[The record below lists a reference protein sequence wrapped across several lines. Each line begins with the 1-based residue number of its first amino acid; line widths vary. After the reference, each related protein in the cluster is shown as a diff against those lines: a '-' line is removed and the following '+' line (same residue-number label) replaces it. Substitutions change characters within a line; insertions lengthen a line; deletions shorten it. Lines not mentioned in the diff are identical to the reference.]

1 MDDSFS
7 RLEEREVAKNVL
19 RATEAIDSQTY
30 YLVNT
35 AKDWGQWE
43 ATYLFLHGENSYIDD
58 NLDSGTLPNLQ
69 IDMMLFYDVSGKP
82 YYSLGADRHTSE
94 EMEMSPAFL
103 EALSTELFSGA
114 SPYRYISGIVNTP
127 EGPMLVGTS
136 PITSGSTD
144 DVAGTLVVA
153 KFLDPELISELEETT
168 QLSINIKDIDP
179 DMPALSKNPTFLQG
193 SERLQID
200 HADEDTIIG
209 TTLLK
214 DINEAPLMIMEI
226 EMPRDVYQQ
235 GQSAIHYVLY
245 ALLAIGAIYGFVLVL
260 LIERS
265 VLARLTLLSRNVS
278 AITED
283 GSLSSRVD
291 MDGNDELYMLADNI
305 NYMLQT
311 LEENEGKIQAAEHEN
326 QQKMEA
332 VLANIISGVMVIDAR
347 THMIVDI
354 NSAAEEIIGLAKE
367 EIVGNEC
374 HEFVCPAERGK
385 CPISDLRMDANRS
398 ERMMINGEGK
408 KIWVL
413 KSVVPVI
420 LSGKNYFIESFV
432 DLREIKE
439 AQENLIHARIA
450 AETANRAKSDFL
462 ATMSHELRTPL
473 NSIIGFSDLMLSGST
488 GVISD
493 TQKRFMENIATSGK
507 HLLYVIN
514 NVLDIS
520 KIEANKMELNFQVFP
535 VESVFIEVGQLIS
548 PLADKKGLKVE
559 FYRGEELRNIC
570 ADKTI
575 FKQILFNLVS
585 NAIKFTP
592 KHGNVTVCAHIN
604 DEMAMFEVKDTGIGI
619 SEEDQ
624 SKLFQP
630 FTQLDSSINRQ
641 YAGTGLGLTLVKRFI
656 ELHHGNI
663 RVESEVGKGTTFTFE
678 LPLKGAVKEKAPL
691 ISNVELQPGSDKIV
705 SKMTEPVNSAGDE
718 PLVLIVEDDDNS
730 RELLEGTLANE
741 GYRVSSTSSG
751 EEALRLAGKLRP
763 FAITLDIMMPGMDG
777 WNVLKNLKEEERTKD
792 IPVIITSMLD
802 EREMGSMWGA
812 VDYFIK
818 PVQKEVLLST
828 LEKIK
833 KDASKS
839 RILKVSQL

>member
-1 MDDSFS
+1 M
-7 RLEEREVAKNVL
+7 
-19 RATEAIDSQTY
+19 
-30 YLVNT
+30 
-35 AKDWGQWE
+35 
-43 ATYLFLHGENSYIDD
+43 HGEDSYIDD

-82 YYSLGADRHTSE
+82 YYSSGANRHTFE
-94 EMEMSPAFL
+94 EREVSPAFL
-103 EALSTELFSGA
+103 DALSTELFSGA
-114 SPYRYISGIVNTP
+114 FTYRYISGIVNTS
-127 EGPMLVGTS
+127 EGPMIVGTS

-144 DVAGTLVVA
+144 DVAGTIVIA
-153 KFLDPELISELEETT
+153 KFLDPELIAELEGIT
-168 QLSINIKDIDP
+168 QLSIDLKENDPEISVAPSGNSVLPQEDKNLRIDY
-179 DMPALSKNPTFLQG
+179 AN
-193 SERLQID
+193 
-200 HADEDTIIG
+200 EDTVIG
-209 TTLLK
+209 TTILN
-214 DINEAPLMIMEI
+214 DINGAPVGVLAI
-226 EMPRDVYQQ
+226 EMPRHVYQQ

-265 VLARLTLLSRNVS
+265 VLARLTLLSRNVN
-278 AITED
+278 AITEN

-291 MDGNDELYMLADNI
+291 MDGDDELYMLADNI

-332 VLANIISGVMVIDAR
+332 VLANIISGVLIIDAR
-347 THMIVDI
+347 THMIVDV
-354 NSAAEEIIGLAKE
+354 NTAAEEIIGLPKE
-367 EIVGNEC
+367 KIVGKEC
-374 HEFVCPAERGK
+374 HQFVCPAERGK
-385 CPISDLRMDANRS
+385 CPISDLRMDMKRS
-398 ERMMINGEGK
+398 ERMLINGKEK

-413 KSVVPVI
+413 KSVVPVT

-439 AQENLIHARIA
+439 AQENLIQARIA

-493 TQKRFMENIATSGK
+493 TQKRFMENIAASGK

-520 KIEANKMELNFQVFP
+520 KIEANKMELNYQVFP

-559 FYRGEELRNIC
+559 FYRGEELRNMC

-592 KHGNVTVCAHIN
+592 KEGNVSVCAHIHG
-604 DEMAMFEVKDTGIGI
+604 EMARFEVRDTGIGI

-624 SKLFQP
+624 SRLFQP
-630 FTQLDSSINRQ
+630 FTQLDSAINRQ

-656 ELHHGNI
+656 ELHNGNI

-678 LPLKGAVKEKAPL
+678 LPLTGAVKGKTSL
-691 ISNVELQPGSDKIV
+691 ISNVEVQPESGKVV
-705 SKMTEPVNSAGDE
+705 SGITEPVNSAGDE
-718 PLVLIVEDDDNS
+718 PLVLVVEDDDNS
-730 RELLEGTLANE
+730 RELLEVTLANE
-741 GYRVSSTSSG
+741 GYRVMSTSSG
-751 EEALRLAGKLRP
+751 EEALRLAEKLRP

-777 WNVLKNLKEEERTKD
+777 WNVLKNLKEEERTRY

-802 EREMGSMWGA
+802 EKEMGSMWGA

-818 PVQKEVLLST
+818 PVQKKLLIAT
-828 LEKIK
+828 LENVK
-833 KDASKS
+833 KDGSLKHP
-839 RILKVSQL
+839 RRGIPDKKVSGIVKIADA